1 MKIIKFFSTAKITTL
16 FLVFIALS
24 KLSFAQN
31 SALIQENPSSTSVE
45 NSEENNNKPILS
57 QEVLKETLDEVLSF
71 GKTKSLMFDKEENN
85 NINRAIDSLKNNQT
99 FIPEGLEDQ
108 TQNDD
113 PDKEKKQ
120 EAEAQEAVLEEQRK
134 NQANEKSYIYLAS
147 ILYSSG
153 KKWIVWINEQKITNE
168 SNSRDNELHISN
180 VKSDRAK
187 IVWKMSVS
195 KWKIL
200 SGKNSEE
207 FAPKINENNQVE
219 IEFELKPNQTFVLS
233 TNSVFEGKAST
244 SYIKKKDDDR
254 RLKLKNVNN

>member
-1 MKIIKFFSTAKITTL
+1 MKIIKFLLAKKVVI
-16 FLVFIALS
+16 FFFAIIVLS
-24 KLSFAQN
+24 KFSFAQN
-31 SALIQENPSSTSVE
+31 SALIQENPSNTTVE
-45 NSEENNNKPILS
+45 NSKESDNKPILS

-99 FIPEGLEDQ
+99 FIPEGLEDPTQ
-108 TQNDD
+108 TDSNQ
-113 PDKEKKQ
+113 EKKQ
-120 EAEAQEAVLEEQRK
+120 EVEAQEAALEEQRK

-147 ILYSSG
+147 ILYSSS
-153 KKWIVWINEQKITNE
+153 KKWIIWINEQKITNE
-168 SNSRDNELHISN
+168 SNSKDNELHILN

-187 IVWKMSVS
+187 IAWKMSVS

-219 IEFELKPNQTFVLS
+219 IEFELKPNQTFILS
-233 TNSVFEGKAST
+233 TNSVFEGKASA
-244 SYIKKKDDDR
+244 SYVKKKEDDR
-254 RLKLKNVNN
+254 RLKLKSSNN

>member
-1 MKIIKFFSTAKITTL
+1 MKIIKLFFTLRITI
-16 FLVFIALS
+16 FFFIIVGLS
-24 KLSFAQN
+24 KISFAQN
-31 SALIQENPSSTSVE
+31 SALIEENPSNVAVDSSKE
-45 NSEENNNKPILS
+45 NENKPIIS
-57 QEVLKETLDEVLSF
+57 QEILKETLDEVLSF

-99 FIPEGLEDQ
+99 FIPEGLEDP
-108 TQNDD
+108 TQDD
-113 PDKEKKQ
+113 TNQEKKQ
-120 EAEAQEAVLEEQRK
+120 EAEAQEIALEEQRK

-147 ILYSSG
+147 ILYSSS

-168 SNSRDNELHISN
+168 NNSKDSELHISN

-219 IEFELKPNQTFVLS
+219 IDFELKPNQTFILS

-244 SYIKKKDDDR
+244 SYIKKKEDDR
-254 RLKLKNVNN
+254 RSKLRNVNN